1 MKSSEAKI
9 KRVNLKKDYDEED
22 RYRIYLKADKSD
34 KLVYAIVKE
43 EKNIEI
49 KKFVEEGEVTLN

>member
-22 RYRIYLKADKSD
+22 RYRIYLRADESD
-34 KLVYAIVKE
+34 KLAYAIVKE
-43 EKNIEI
+43 EKDIEI